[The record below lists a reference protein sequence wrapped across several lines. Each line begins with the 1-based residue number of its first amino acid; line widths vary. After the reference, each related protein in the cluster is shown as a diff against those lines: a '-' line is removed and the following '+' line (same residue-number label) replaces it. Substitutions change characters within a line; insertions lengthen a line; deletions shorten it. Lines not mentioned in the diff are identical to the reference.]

1 MWVICNMLE
10 KEALARIKINKLLED
25 AGWRFFDNENGKAN
39 IQLEP
44 NVKLTKSDLDGLVQN
59 GTKNGYVDY
68 LLLDEQN
75 FPFVVVEAKKEEIH
89 PLEAKEQ
96 ARKYA
101 NSLRCKYIILT
112 NGSEHY
118 FWNLE
123 KGNPELITTFPTY
136 ESLTESK
143 ALNSSTDNVVNMK
156 IDKYFVA
163 TSQDPAL
170 ETTSAYKSGND
181 EILFNYCLEQN
192 LRVLRYYQLDAIKA
206 VQAAIKN
213 GKNRFLLEMA
223 TGTGKTLTAAGIIKM
238 FIRGE
243 IAKRVLFLVDRIE
256 LENQAKKDLTRYLS
270 KDGISIEVY
279 KENKQDW
286 NSANVVISTIQ
297 SFTGENKY
305 QRIFDPTDFDLVIS
319 DEAHRTLGTSN
330 RAVFE
335 YFLGYKLGLTATPK
349 NYLKGVDFDAEDP
362 RELERRILLDTYHI
376 FGCDSGTPTYSYTLN
391 DGVKDGILVNPTIVD
406 ARTDITTQLLSD
418 QGLIINADD
427 NNFDVTITNNYGEK
441 KKVFNEKSYEK
452 KFFSDSTNVVLCK
465 AFMENALRDP
475 ITNEIGKS
483 IIFCVNQAHARKIAQ
498 ILNELADVMFPGKY
512 NSDFAVQITSNVM
525 DAQQMTIQF
534 SNNNLNGY
542 SKWNE
547 EYETSKTRVAVTV
560 AMMTTGYDCTD
571 ILNLGLMRPVYSP
584 TEFIQMK
591 GRGTRL
597 HKFKLKNQELQ
608 KQTFKLF
615 DFFASCEYFEER
627 FNYDEKIK
635 LPVLPN
641 VGLTIEPQLP
651 SIVDIVKNM
660 GADALL
666 KLDEEIVPE
675 TGMKIDRKFYESF
688 TEEVRQKPEA
698 QKIIE
703 DLDVERME
711 RYLQEEVFNKP
722 EKYYNISKL
731 EESLGMDRKITIRE
745 VALNIL
751 GLLTGYKSR
760 KEKLYDEFEN
770 FKLLTK
776 EDLEKYSG
784 RDVKNIEQAF
794 CAYLTDE
801 NVRRIVYSGN
811 FTQLF
816 ATPINGILME
826 IRDIRLRN
834 KPVLEYIKEYVS
846 ENNINCDNFRR
857 I

>member
-1 MWVICNMLE
+1 MIE

-25 AGWRFFDNENGKAN
+25 AGWRFFDNEKGKAN

-44 NVKLTKSDLDGLVQN
+44 NVKITKTDFDGLIKD
-59 GTKNGYVDY
+59 GSKNGFVDY
-68 LLLDEQN
+68 LLLDEQS

-101 NSLRCKYIILT
+101 NSLRCKYVILT

-136 ESLTESK
+136 ESLIESK
-143 ALNSSTDNVVNMK
+143 ALNSSTEKVINMN

-163 TSQDPAL
+163 MSQEPSL
-170 ETTSAYKSGND
+170 ETTSAYKSKND
-181 EILFNYCLEQN
+181 ETLFNYCMEQN
-192 LRVLRYYQLDAIKA
+192 LRVLRYYQLNAIKS
-206 VQAAIKN
+206 VQSAIKN

-243 IAKRVLFLVDRIE
+243 IARRVLFLVDRLE

-297 SFTGENKY
+297 SFTGEDKY
-305 QRIFDPTDFDLVIS
+305 KKIFKPTDFDLVIS

-349 NYLKGVDFDAEDP
+349 NYLKGVDFDSEDP

-376 FGCDSGTPTYSYTLN
+376 FGCDSGTPTFSYTLN

-418 QGLIINADD
+418 QGLVINADD
-427 NNFDVTITNNYGEK
+427 NNFDVTIISNFGEK

-452 KFFSDSTNVVLCK
+452 KFFSDATNVVLCN

-483 IIFCVNQAHARKIAQ
+483 IIFCVNQAHARKVTQ
-498 ILNELADVMFPGKY
+498 ILNELAEKMYPGKY

-597 HKFKLKNQELQ
+597 HTFKLKNNQYK

-615 DFFASCEYFEER
+615 DFFASCEYFEEK

-635 LPVLPN
+635 LP
-641 VGLTIEPQLP
+641 TISNIGATKGPEP
-651 SIVDIVKNM
+651 SIIDIVKNI
-660 GADALL
+660 GVDALFNI
-666 KLDEEIVPE
+666 EEVKISDS
-675 TGMKIDRKFYESF
+675 GMKIDRKFYETF
-688 TEEVRQKPEA
+688 TDEVRQMPEA
-698 QKIIE
+698 KEIINE
-703 DLDVERME
+703 LDIEKME
-711 RYLQEEVFNKP
+711 RYLQDKVFNKP
-722 EKYYNISKL
+722 EKYYNIQKL

-776 EDLEKYSG
+776 DDLERYSG
-784 RDVKNIEQAF
+784 KDVKNIEQAF
-794 CAYLTDE
+794 TAYLTDE

-811 FTQLF
+811 YSQLF
-816 ATPINGILME
+816 NTPIKGILLE

-834 KPVLEYIKEYVS
+834 KPILEYIKDYVL

-857 I
+857 L

>member
-1 MWVICNMLE
+1 MIE

-25 AGWRFFDNENGKAN
+25 AGWRFFDNEKGKAN

-44 NVKLTKSDLDGLVQN
+44 NVKITKTDLDGLIKD
-59 GTKNGYVDY
+59 GSKNGFVDY
-68 LLLDEQN
+68 LLLDEQS

-101 NSLRCKYIILT
+101 NSLRCKYVILT

-136 ESLTESK
+136 ESLIESK
-143 ALNSSTDNVVNMK
+143 ALNSSTEKVINMN

-163 TSQDPAL
+163 MSQEPSL
-170 ETTSAYKSGND
+170 ETTSAYKSKND
-181 EILFNYCLEQN
+181 ETLFNYCMEQN
-192 LRVLRYYQLDAIKA
+192 LRVLRYYQLNAIKS
-206 VQAAIKN
+206 VQSAIKN

-243 IAKRVLFLVDRIE
+243 IARRVLFLVDRLE

-297 SFTGENKY
+297 SFTGEDKY
-305 QRIFDPTDFDLVIS
+305 KKIFKPTDFDLVIS

-349 NYLKGVDFDAEDP
+349 NYLKGVDFDSEDP

-376 FGCDSGTPTYSYTLN
+376 FGCDSGTPTFSYTLN
-391 DGVKDGILVNPTIVD
+391 DGVKDGILVNPRIVD

-418 QGLIINADD
+418 QGLVINADD
-427 NNFDVTITNNYGEK
+427 NNFDVTIISNFGEK

-452 KFFSDSTNVVLCK
+452 KFFSDATNVVLCN

-483 IIFCVNQAHARKIAQ
+483 IIFCVNQAHARKVTQ
-498 ILNELADVMFPGKY
+498 ILNELAEKMYPGKY

-597 HKFKLKNQELQ
+597 HTFKLKNNQYK

-615 DFFASCEYFEER
+615 DFFASCEYFEEK

-635 LPVLPN
+635 LPTIPN
-641 VGLTIEPQLP
+641 IGAAKGPEP
-651 SIVDIVKNM
+651 SIIDIVKNI
-660 GADALL
+660 GVDALFNI
-666 KLDEEIVPE
+666 EEVKIPDS
-675 TGMKIDRKFYESF
+675 GMKIDRKFYETF
-688 TEEVRQKPEA
+688 TDEVRQMPEA
-698 QKIIE
+698 KEIINE
-703 DLDVERME
+703 LDVEKME
-711 RYLQEEVFNKP
+711 RYLQDKVFNKP
-722 EKYYNISKL
+722 EKYYNIQKL

-776 EDLEKYSG
+776 DDLEKYSG
-784 RDVKNIEQAF
+784 KDVKNIEQAF
-794 CAYLTDE
+794 TAYLTDE

-811 FTQLF
+811 YSQLF
-816 ATPINGILME
+816 NTPMKGILLE
-826 IRDIRLRN
+826 IRDIRLHN
-834 KPVLEYIKEYVS
+834 KPILEYIKDYVL

-857 I
+857 L

>member
-1 MWVICNMLE
+1 MVN
-10 KEALARIKINKLLED
+10 KEALARIKINQLLID
-25 AGWRFFDNENGKAN
+25 AGWRFFDNEKGKSN

-44 NVKLTKSDLDGLVQN
+44 NTKITKETIDDLIQN
-59 GTKNGYVDY
+59 GTKNGFVDY

-75 FPFVVVEAKKEEIH
+75 FPLVVVEAKKEEKH

-112 NGSEHY
+112 NGEQHY

-136 ESLTESK
+136 ESLVKSK
-143 ALNSSTDNVVNMK
+143 ALNTSIDNVVNMQ
-156 IDKYFVA
+156 IDKYFIA
-163 TSQDPAL
+163 KSQDSTL
-170 ETTSAYKSGND
+170 ESTSAYKSGD
-181 EILFNYCLEQN
+181 DDALYNYCLEQN

-206 VQAAIKN
+206 IQSAIKN
-213 GKNRFLLEMA
+213 GKTRFLLEMA

-243 IAKRVLFLVDRIE
+243 IARRVLFLVDRIE
-256 LENQAKKDLTRYLS
+256 LENQAKKDLRKYLS
-270 KDGISIEVY
+270 KDGISVEVY

-286 NSANVVISTIQ
+286 NAADVVISTIQ
-297 SFTGENKY
+297 SFAGDNKY
-305 QRIFDPTDFDLVIS
+305 QKIFNPTDFDLVIS

-349 NYLKGVDFDAEDP
+349 NYLKGVDFDEEDP

-376 FGCDSGTPTYSYTLN
+376 FGCDSGTPTFSYTLN
-391 DGVKDGILVNPTIVD
+391 DGVKDGILVNPTIID

-418 QGLIINADD
+418 HGLVINADD
-427 NNFDVTITNNYGEK
+427 NNFDVTIKDEFGERK
-441 KKVFNEKSYEK
+441 RIFNEKSYEK
-452 KFFSDSTNVVLCK
+452 KFFSDSTNVILCK
-465 AFMENALRDP
+465 TFMENALRDP

-483 IIFCVNQAHARKIAQ
+483 IVFCVNQAHARKVAQ
-498 ILNELADVMFPGKY
+498 ILNEMADVMFPGKY

-534 SNNNLNGY
+534 ANNNLNGY

-560 AMMTTGYDCTD
+560 GMMTTGYDCTD
-571 ILNLGLMRPVYSP
+571 ILNIGLMRPIYSP

-597 HKFKLKNQELQ
+597 HDFILKNNVIK

-635 LPVLPN
+635 LPVISN
-641 VGLTIEPQLP
+641 TMQGKETGFSSAI
-651 SIVDIVKNM
+651 DIVRNL
-660 GADALL
+660 GVDALL
-666 KLDEEIVPE
+666 NLEEEIVPDS
-675 TGMKIDRKFYESF
+675 GMKIDKKFYETF
-688 TEEVRQKPEA
+688 TEEVKQKPEA
-698 QKIIE
+698 QEIIKN
-703 DLDVERME
+703 LDIEKME
-711 RYLQEEVFNKP
+711 RFLQEEVFNKP
-722 EKYYNISKL
+722 EKYYNIQKL
-731 EESLGMDRKITIRE
+731 EESLGIDRKITIRE
-745 VALNIL
+745 VALNIM

-776 EDLEKYSG
+776 EELEKYTG
-784 RDVKNIEQAF
+784 KDIKNIEQAF
-794 CAYLTDE
+794 VAYITDE
-801 NVRRIVYSGN
+801 NIRRIVYSGD
-811 FTQLF
+811 FSQLF
-816 ATPINGILME
+816 NTPIKDILLDLKD
-826 IRDIRLRN
+826 ITLRD
-834 KPVLEYIKEYVS
+834 KPVLVYIKDYVA
-846 ENNINCDNFRR
+846 ENNINCDNYRR
-857 I
+857 L

>member
-1 MWVICNMLE
+1 MVE

-25 AGWRFFDNENGKAN
+25 AGWRFFDNEKGKAN

-44 NVKLTKSDLDGLVQN
+44 NVKITQTDLDGLVQN

-68 LLLDEQN
+68 LLLDEQS

-101 NSLRCKYIILT
+101 NSLRCKYVILT

-136 ESLTESK
+136 ESLTESR
-143 ALNSSTDNVVNMK
+143 ALNSNTDIVINMN

-163 TSQDPAL
+163 TSQDPSL
-170 ETTSAYKSGND
+170 ETSSAYKSGDD
-181 EILFNYCLEQN
+181 ELLFKYCMEQN

-206 VQAAIKN
+206 IQTAIKN

-243 IAKRVLFLVDRIE
+243 IANRVLFLVDRIE

-270 KDGISIEVY
+270 KDGISVEVY

-286 NSANVVISTIQ
+286 NAANVVISTIQ
-297 SFTGENKY
+297 SFAVENKY
-305 QRIFDPTDFDLVIS
+305 QKIFNPTDFDLVIS

-349 NYLKGVDFDAEDP
+349 NYLKGVDFDSEDP

-376 FGCDSGTPTYSYTLN
+376 FGCDSGTPTFSYTLN

-427 NNFDVTITNNYGEK
+427 NNFDVTVTNSFGEK

-498 ILNELADVMFPGKY
+498 ILNELADAMFPGKY

-597 HKFKLKNQELQ
+597 HTFKLKNNES
-608 KQTFKLF
+608 KKHTFKLF

-627 FNYDEKIK
+627 FNYDEKLK
-635 LPVLPN
+635 LPVIPTAN
-641 VGLTIEPQLP
+641 LTTDPPLP
-651 SIVDIVKNM
+651 SIIDIVKNI

-666 KLDEEIVPE
+666 NIEEEKVPD
-675 TGMKIDRKFYESF
+675 TGMRIDRKFYETF
-688 TEEVRQKPEA
+688 TEEVRQTPEA
-698 QKIIE
+698 QKII
-703 DLDVERME
+703 DALDVEKME
-711 RYLQEEVFNKP
+711 RYLQEQVFNKP
-722 EKYYNISKL
+722 EKYYNIQKI
-731 EESLGMDRKITIRE
+731 EESLGMDRKITLRE

-776 EDLEKYSG
+776 DDLEKYSG

-794 CAYLTDE
+794 SAYITDE

-811 FTQLF
+811 YSQLF
-816 ATPINGILME
+816 NTAMKGVLFE

-834 KPVLEYIKEYVS
+834 KPVLEYIKDYVS

>member
-1 MWVICNMLE
+1 MIE

-25 AGWRFFDNENGKAN
+25 AGWRFFDNEKGKAN

-44 NVKLTKSDLDGLVQN
+44 NVKITKTDLDGLIKD
-59 GTKNGYVDY
+59 GSKNGFVDY
-68 LLLDEQN
+68 LLLDEQS

-101 NSLRCKYIILT
+101 NSLRCKYVILT

-136 ESLTESK
+136 ESLIESK
-143 ALNSSTDNVVNMK
+143 ALNSSTEKVINMN

-163 TSQDPAL
+163 MSQEPSL
-170 ETTSAYKSGND
+170 ETTSAYKSKND
-181 EILFNYCLEQN
+181 ETLFNYCMEQN
-192 LRVLRYYQLDAIKA
+192 LRVLRYYQLNAIKS
-206 VQAAIKN
+206 VQSAIKN

-243 IAKRVLFLVDRIE
+243 IARRVLFLVDRLE

-297 SFTGENKY
+297 SFTGEDKY
-305 QRIFDPTDFDLVIS
+305 KKIFKPTDFDLVIS

-349 NYLKGVDFDAEDP
+349 NYLKGVDFDSEDP

-376 FGCDSGTPTYSYTLN
+376 FGCDSGTPTFSYTLN

-418 QGLIINADD
+418 QGLVINADD
-427 NNFDVTITNNYGEK
+427 NNFDVTIISNFGEK

-452 KFFSDSTNVVLCK
+452 KFFSDATNVVLCN

-483 IIFCVNQAHARKIAQ
+483 IIFCVNQAHARKITQ
-498 ILNELADVMFPGKY
+498 ILNELAEKMYPGKY

-597 HKFKLKNQELQ
+597 HTFKLKNNQYK

-615 DFFASCEYFEER
+615 DFFASCEYFEEK

-635 LPVLPN
+635 LPTIPN
-641 VGLTIEPQLP
+641 IGAAKGPEP
-651 SIVDIVKNM
+651 SIIDIVKNI
-660 GADALL
+660 GVDALFNI
-666 KLDEEIVPE
+666 EEVKIPDS
-675 TGMKIDRKFYESF
+675 GMKIDRKFYEIF
-688 TEEVRQKPEA
+688 TDEVRQMPEA
-698 QKIIE
+698 KEIINE
-703 DLDVERME
+703 LDVEKME
-711 RYLQEEVFNKP
+711 RYLQDKVFNKP
-722 EKYYNISKL
+722 EKYYNIQKL

-776 EDLEKYSG
+776 DDLEKYSG
-784 RDVKNIEQAF
+784 KDVKNIEQAF
-794 CAYLTDE
+794 TAYLTDE

-811 FTQLF
+811 YSQLF
-816 ATPINGILME
+816 NTPMKGILLE
-826 IRDIRLRN
+826 IRDIRLHN
-834 KPVLEYIKEYVS
+834 KPILEYIKDYVL

-857 I
+857 L